1 MGPMK
6 WTKTWWKRPIP
17 LSEVLGEAV
26 RKGFW
31 PTRERLGEKFGVV
44 FSKTVVVTETEHGM
58 CLIAGRNSYIYI
70 PREFPRP
77 IHLPPIVTKYLLLFP
92 SIIILSLA
100 SANTP

>member
-1 MGPMK
+1 MK

-44 FSKTVVVTETEHGM
+44 FSKTVVVTETEHDISFKEE
-58 CLIAGRNSYIYI
+58 L
-70 PREFPRP
+70 
-77 IHLPPIVTKYLLLFP
+77 LYLY
-92 SIIILSLA
+92 
-100 SANTP
+100 SA

>member
-1 MGPMK
+1 MERDGPDEVDEDMVE
-6 WTKTWWKRPIP
+6 RPVP

-58 CLIAGRNSYIYI
+58 IA
-70 PREFPRP
+70 
-77 IHLPPIVTKYLLLFP
+77 
-92 SIIILSLA
+92 
-100 SANTP
+100 

>member
-44 FSKTVVVTETEHGM
+44 FSKTVVVTETEHER
-58 CLIAGRNSYIYI
+58 CVWD
-70 PREFPRP
+70 P
-77 IHLPPIVTKYLLLFP
+77 VVYLLTTDSTEYKITAATSALP
-92 SIIILSLA
+92 RA
-100 SANTP
+100 SATSLRSSVFASNI

>member
-1 MGPMK
+1 MK

-44 FSKTVVVTETEHGM
+44 FSKTVVVTETERGY
-58 CLIAGRNSYIYI
+58 IARDFFFLFNSYILCLGT
-70 PREFPRP
+70 RTCMQR
-77 IHLPPIVTKYLLLFP
+77 
-92 SIIILSLA
+92 
-100 SANTP
+100 